1 MRNILILLYLLVLGC
16 KENYQL
22 TEAYDRGKE
31 VYITNCI
38 SCHGPDGAGNLL
50 YPPINSRIAN
60 TMTLERAVRLIS
72 NGSMNMPSVDLTDQ
86 EIADVMNYIQNSW
99 GLEAEVI
106 TIDSIISFKST
117 SRNAAIYP

>member
-1 MRNILILLYLLVLGC
+1 MRYILIPLLFLVFGC

-38 SCHGPDGAGNLL
+38 SCHGSNGAGNLL

-60 TMTLERAVRLIS
+60 AMTLERAVSLILQ
-72 NGSMNMPSVDLTDQ
+72 GSQNMPSVDLTDQ
-86 EIADVMNYIQNSW
+86 EITDVLNYIQNSW
-99 GLEAEVI
+99 GLEAEI
-106 TIDSIISFKST
+106 IPIDSIISFKSI
-117 SRNAAIYP
+117 SKNAAIYP